1 MVALRYLITGVLFT
15 AVSARYSNDTSVVSS
30 SIASTISSSSS
41 LWSESSSLSQVSS
54 SDIPVLP
61 SSSSIDY
68 SSVTDNSTT
77 SDVSPVTSSEIPS
90 HTTSSNSSSVT
101 FTSTST
107 SDISIST
114 PSAAIETVQ
123 VFDTLSQSQISS
135 NPNNWFVINV
145 DISVT
150 AGFTGDLFLTVPDQF
165 SNFPEGIYEVLAD
178 EDVIGSVS
186 HNSSGVFKV
195 SFEDV
200 AEDYYGSFNFLTKLA
215 DKPSEPTTVD
225 YSFEVYSGPTFSST
239 LTFETKSY
247 TVSTV
252 DTGIDEFGRPYF
264 AVDIPYNEYS
274 GELEFTS
281 VAESDYEFVASY
293 FQIVTAVDSFKNPT
307 AASNVTAA
315 KSNSDEST
323 ISYSFSSSV
332 SGGQALRIIYFL
344 SADAGTTTLK
354 NVAQLTYP
362 NLSVYKRD
370 ISIIFETTAY
380 LEPVSNIELSGINS
394 ITVLTSNVDNN
405 NSTSTSTS
413 TSIPTST
420 ITSTNITSSM
430 PTVTSVSTYSNESLT
445 YTVITRTQ
453 DGEVT
458 EITQLVPVS
467 TLSSSSTSSA
477 SFENT
482 TSTARTSSASSD
494 NSHSKSLTSSSA
506 SSEETS
512 ATLSK
517 DSDSK
522 FETSSTST
530 EEPTSSR
537 SKDSQSTSLTSSF
550 APVEET
556 SSSKSRETSS
566 KLTKNSSEDVPS
578 SYATVVTET
587 VHGRTS
593 TYTSW
598 VSSCTACQKTDTL
611 ETTSH
616 TETAI
621 RTNTPSTEITNFQT
635 FTSLESRT
643 LSGEETEIGS
653 FVPVTTLAT
662 DVGDAAEK
670 TQTSLRTSTRG
681 EEVSTLLQFLG
692 ASTSSAEQTQSVVS
706 QYSGFAN
713 RVEYGFGSLFIAI
726 LAIII

>member
-1 MVALRYLITGVLFT
+1 MVALRYLVTGVLST
-15 AVSARYSNDTSVVSS
+15 VVSARYSNDTSGVSS
-30 SIASTISSSSS
+30 SIASTISLSSS

-77 SDVSPVTSSEIPS
+77 SDVSPVTSSEILS
-90 HTTSSNSSSVT
+90 HTSSLNSSSVT

-107 SDISIST
+107 SDISTST
-114 PSAAIETVQ
+114 PSAAIENVQ

-165 SNFPEGIYEVLAD
+165 SNFPEGIYDVLAN
-178 EDVIGSVS
+178 EEVIGSVS

-195 SFEDV
+195 NFEDV
-200 AEDYYGSFNFLTKLA
+200 AEDHYGSFNFLTKLA

-247 TVSTV
+247 TVSTI

-274 GELEFTS
+274 GELEFMS
-281 VAESDYEFVASY
+281 AAESDYEFVASY

-354 NVAQLTYP
+354 NVAQLSYP

-405 NSTSTSTS
+405 NSTS

-477 SFENT
+477 SSENT
-482 TSTARTSSASSD
+482 TSTEITSSASSD
-494 NSHSKSLTSSSA
+494 SSHSKSLTSSSA
-506 SSEETS
+506 SSKETS
-512 ATLSK
+512 STLSK
-517 DSDSK
+517 DSGSK
-522 FETSSTST
+522 SLTSTST
-530 EEPTSSR
+530 EEATSSR

-550 APVEET
+550 APIEET
-556 SSSKSRETSS
+556 SSSKSRDTSS
-566 KLTKNSSEDVPS
+566 KSTSNSSEDVPL

-611 ETTSH
+611 QTTSH

-621 RTNTPSTEITNFQT
+621 RTDTPSSETTNLQT

-681 EEVSTLLQFLG
+681 AEVSTLLQFLG
-692 ASTSSAEQTQSVVS
+692 ASTSSAEQTQAVVS

-713 RVEYGFGSLFIAI
+713 RVEFGFRSLFIAI